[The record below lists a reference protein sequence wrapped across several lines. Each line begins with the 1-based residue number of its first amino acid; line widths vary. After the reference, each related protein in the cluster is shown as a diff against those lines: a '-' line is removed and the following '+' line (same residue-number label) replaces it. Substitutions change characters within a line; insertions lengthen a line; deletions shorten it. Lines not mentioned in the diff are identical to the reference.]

1 MQAQFSRFGEV
12 ELEGA
17 QYTEDVVIVK
27 GKVRLR
33 NKDASRPLKAG
44 YGHTPLSER
53 EDIPWDCSRLIIGT
67 GANGKLPITDEVR
80 STAQRRGVELIAVPT
95 EQACALLRVADLAT
109 TNAILH
115 LTC

>member
-12 ELEGA
+12 ELEGV
-17 QYTEDVVIVK
+17 QYTEDVVIEK
-27 GKVRLR
+27 GKIHLR
-33 NKDASRPLKAG
+33 EKDASRPLKAA

-53 EDIPWDCSRLIIGT
+53 EDIPWDCSKLIVGT
-67 GANGKLPITDEVR
+67 GANGKLPITNEVR
-80 STAQRRGVELIAVPT
+80 SAAKQRGVELIAVPT
-95 EQACALLRVADLAT
+95 EQACALLRVADMSS